1 MKNGSYHLLSYWL
14 KSFLLKTR
22 EIYSRFLYNLVLT
35 FKIKS
40 QKWYYRAACA
50 EPKALVLK
58 PRQWPD
64 LSDLI
69 QGGSQTT
76 SFAEPNLYVISI
88 IWWHSSCCSF
98 TSAIP
103 SGFLSP
109 CCHWTYVPIWTK
121 KMQARN
127 SSESTQEE
135 HLTRKIFRII
145 SKTGLS
151 VPIVRC
157 F

>member
-1 MKNGSYHLLSYWL
+1 MKMAHTIYWL
-14 KSFLLKTR
+14 IDWKFSFL
-22 EIYSRFLYNLVLT
+22 
-35 FKIKS
+35 KIWIVKVKS
-40 QKWYYRAACA
+40 QKWYCRAACA

-58 PRQWPD
+58 PCQWPD

-103 SGFLSP
+103 SGSVSP

-121 KMQARN
+121 KMPARN

-135 HLTRKIFRII
+135 HLTRKIFRTIL
-145 SKTGLS
+145 KTGLS